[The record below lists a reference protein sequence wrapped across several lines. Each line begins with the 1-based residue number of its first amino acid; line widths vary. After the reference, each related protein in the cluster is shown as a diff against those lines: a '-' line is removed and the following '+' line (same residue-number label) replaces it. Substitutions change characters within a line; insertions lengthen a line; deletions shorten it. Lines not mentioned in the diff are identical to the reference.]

1 MRQTPATRMLNPKTG
16 LSVTVRI
23 NDTGPWGAAYTQGE
37 QIDLAR
43 GAAARIGMR
52 GAQYVCVM

>member
-1 MRQTPATRMLNPKTG
+1 MLNPKTG